1 MPNDIAD
8 LKQRISNSSDDDL
21 LKIVN
26 VNFHNYRREVV
37 DLAIRELERRGYK
50 LLRTGADFKVITPA
64 GIRLTPRKIV
74 PNIEEPSLFSSYI
87 ETRDIPAHAYV
98 LAIAAGIF
106 MPLIIGGTISVLIAV
121 MTNSIGWFVILPIV
135 VIITYAALGIAFSY
149 EYLVLG
155 WKWGL
160 WIAVPAFLLSLLS
173 KILSP
178 SKHSS
183 DIGYDLATLLGTIIG
198 GLLIM
203 IAPACLGAYLG
214 EREKKRRQLR
224 QDVV

>member
-26 VNFHNYRREVV
+26 VNFHNYRSEVV
-37 DLAIRELERRGYK
+37 DLAIRELEGRGYK
-50 LLRTGADFKVITPA
+50 LLRTGSDFKVITPA
-64 GIRLTPRKIV
+64 GIRLTPRKI
-74 PNIEEPSLFSSYI
+74 PPSIEGPSLFSSYL
-87 ETRDIPAHAYV
+87 ETRDVPAHAYV
-98 LAIAAGIF
+98 FAIAAGIF
-106 MPLIIGGTISVLIAV
+106 LPLIIVGTISVLIAV
-121 MTNSIGWFVILPIV
+121 MTKSIGWFRIYPIV
-135 VIITYAALGIAFSY
+135 VIIIYAALGLVFSY
-149 EYLVLG
+149 RYLVLG
-155 WKWGL
+155 WKWGC
-160 WIAVPAFLLSLLS
+160 WIAVPAFLLFLLS
-173 KILSP
+173 TILSP

-183 DIGYDLATLLGTIIG
+183 DFGYDLATLVGTFIG

-214 EREKKRRQLR
+214 ERLKKRRHLR